1 MKVLYSPPYVGELG
15 WELFCHQGYV
25 RYLSKNFDKIIVAC
39 RPGHEYLYSDFC
51 DEFIFFKPETEET
64 NMWINE
70 SADKKE
76 IDKILYRLED
86 QHDDITLVPFIKH
99 RWWGFGVKT
108 NQDFIKLGEYYYK
121 FTKKKEIALK
131 IDTEYDI
138 LLIVRNTDKCN
149 TGFRNWDYKDADHF
163 AKTMYEQGYKI
174 ACVGLKES
182 AHHIPYFTTDLRDLT
197 LIDLCYIMHNK
208 AKVIIGPQCGPIHL
222 ASLCG
227 LRQVTWQTKQ
237 EHRIRVEKSWN
248 PFFTAVKTICPKDDL
263 HWKNRTMFKPGFNL
277 LCAYTT
283 LDMK

>member
-1 MKVLYSPPYVGELG
+1 ESV
-15 WELFCHQGYV
+15 
-25 RYLSKNFDKIIVAC
+25 DK
-39 RPGHEYLYSDFC
+39 E
-51 DEFIFFKPETEET
+51 
-64 NMWINE
+64 
-70 SADKKE
+70 E

-86 QHDDITLVPFIKH
+86 QYNDINIVGTIKR
-99 RWWGFGVKT
+99 RWWDVPSQISLEQK
-108 NQDFIKLGEYYYK
+108 FIRLGNSYHSTDEE
-121 FTKKKEIALK
+121 TALRINNK
-131 IDTEYDI
+131 YDI

-208 AKVIIGPQCGPIHL
+208 AKVIVGPQCGPIHL

-227 LRQVTWQTKQ
+227 LQQVTWQTKQ

-283 LDMK
+283 LGMK